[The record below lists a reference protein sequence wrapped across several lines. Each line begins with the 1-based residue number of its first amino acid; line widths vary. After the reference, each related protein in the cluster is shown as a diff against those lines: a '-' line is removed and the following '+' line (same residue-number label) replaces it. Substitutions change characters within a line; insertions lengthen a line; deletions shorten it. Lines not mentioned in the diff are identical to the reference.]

1 MPAILVLLFMFTGH
15 ASALEIPVIGR
26 TQDSRY
32 IYGAISEERYIETLM
47 QMKAGIDS
55 QLISTLPATT
65 DKSQGLKLKKISVGL
80 GASGEIG
87 IGPYKFGK
95 AVKQRFVYGRQ

>member
-1 MPAILVLLFMFTGH
+1 MPAFLVLLCLSTGH
-15 ASALEIPVIGR
+15 LFAMDIPVIGR
-26 TQDSRY
+26 TTDSRY
-32 IYGAISEERYIETLM
+32 IYGAISEENYIETLT
-47 QMKAGIDS
+47 QLKAGIDS
-55 QLISTLPATT
+55 QLISTLPVNS

-95 AVKQRFVYGRQ
+95 AVKQRFVYGR

>member
-1 MPAILVLLFMFTGH
+1 MPAFLVLLCLCISNVFAT
-15 ASALEIPVIGR
+15 EIPVIGR
-26 TQDSRY
+26 TSDSRY
-32 IYGAISEERYIETLM
+32 VYGAISEENYIETLT
-47 QMKAGIDS
+47 QLKAGIDS
-55 QLISTLPATT
+55 QLISTLPENS

>member
-1 MPAILVLLFMFTGH
+1 MPAIFVLLCLAFNPVY
-15 ASALEIPVIGR
+15 ALDIPVIGR
-26 TQDSRY
+26 TTDSRY
-32 IYGAISEERYIETLM
+32 IYGAISEENYIETLT
-47 QMKAGIDS
+47 QLKAGIDS
-55 QLISTLPATT
+55 QLISTLPANS
-65 DKSQGLKLKKISVGL
+65 DKSPGLKLKKISVGL